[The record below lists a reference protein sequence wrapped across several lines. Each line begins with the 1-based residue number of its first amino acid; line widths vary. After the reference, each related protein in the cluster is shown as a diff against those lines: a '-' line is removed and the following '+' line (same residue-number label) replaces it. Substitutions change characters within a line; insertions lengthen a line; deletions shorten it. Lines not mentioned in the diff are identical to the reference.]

1 MGSGVSSAT
10 ITTVQQVQPPVWP
23 GIQPSAGKPLLARGG
38 FRLPPNK
45 AYSLKLPPLWSGRF
59 WGRHGCIFD
68 ASGRGHCATGD
79 CGGAF
84 HCNGLGGTPP
94 ATLAEITLGNDQDF
108 YDVSLVDGYNIA
120 MSITPYRGSGKC
132 SYAGYCCTGS
142 FGSPQSCKP
151 TAYSR
156 IFKAAC
162 PKAYSYA
169 YDDPTSIALHSWELF
184 GRAANVARFSCVSA
198 FGLGIGLIDSPNHY
212 TKTKIKNNH
221 LHYQS
226 SYWTRKIHNLC
237 TQCRQVDEALALLDH
252 LRLRGY
258 RPDSLNLSSIIH
270 ALCDANRFDE
280 AHHRF
285 VLFISSHCVPDER
298 TCNVLIARL
307 LDSQS
312 PHLTLHALHRLFDV
326 KPEFVP
332 SVINY
337 NRLIYQ
343 YCEVSLPN
351 VAHRLLF
358 DMISRGHSSNIV
370 TYTTLIGGYCRVSAV
385 DAAYMMFDE
394 MREHGVVPNS
404 LTYSVL
410 IRGVLRQRDVEHGK
424 ELMCDLWETM
434 TDEEDH
440 SVNSAA
446 FSNIIDSLCR
456 EGFFNEVFKIAE
468 DMPQGKSVNEEF
480 AYGHMI
486 DSLCRAGRNH
496 GASRIVYIMRK
507 RGFTPSLVS

>member
-1 MGSGVSSAT
+1 MLLTNLRSPILLKPISIPLAFLST
-10 ITTVQQVQPPVWP
+10 YDLPQLQPLH
-23 GIQPSAGKPLLARGG
+23 Q
-38 FRLPPNK
+38 
-45 AYSLKLPPLWSGRF
+45 
-59 WGRHGCIFD
+59 
-68 ASGRGHCATGD
+68 
-79 CGGAF
+79 
-84 HCNGLGGTPP
+84 
-94 ATLAEITLGNDQDF
+94 DQDQEQPI
-108 YDVSLVDGYNIA
+108 Y
-120 MSITPYRGSGKC
+120 IT
-132 SYAGYCCTGS
+132 
-142 FGSPQSCKP
+142 
-151 TAYSR
+151 
-156 IFKAAC
+156 
-162 PKAYSYA
+162 
-169 YDDPTSIALHSWELF
+169 
-184 GRAANVARFSCVSA
+184 N
-198 FGLGIGLIDSPNHY
+198 
-212 TKTKIKNNH
+212 
-221 LHYQS
+221 S

-394 MREHGVVPNS
+394 MREHG
-404 LTYSVL
+404 
-410 IRGVLRQRDVEHGK
+410 LRYA
-424 ELMCDLWETM
+424 
-434 TDEEDH
+434 
-440 SVNSAA
+440 S
-446 FSNIIDSLCR
+446 R
-456 EGFFNEVFKIAE
+456 E
-468 DMPQGKSVNEEF
+468 SVNEEF

-507 RGFTPSLVS
+507 RGFTPSLVSYNSIIHGLCKERGCMRAYQLFEEGTEFGYLPSEYTYRALVEALCQEMDLYKARKVLESMLKKEGGIELEFTIYI